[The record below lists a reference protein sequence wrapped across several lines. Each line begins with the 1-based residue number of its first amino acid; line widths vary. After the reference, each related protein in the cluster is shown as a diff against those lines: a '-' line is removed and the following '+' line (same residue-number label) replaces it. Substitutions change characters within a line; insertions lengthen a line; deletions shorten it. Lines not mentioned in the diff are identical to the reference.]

1 MTLFII
7 LIIIII
13 IAGIINKLIRDL
25 NKEIQSSDLQDEN
38 SESDNKDT
46 H

>member
-1 MTLFII
+1 MTLYII
-7 LIIIII
+7 LIIIVV
-13 IAGIINKLIRDL
+13 AAVNKLIRDL

-38 SESDNKDT
+38 SEFDNKDT

>member
-1 MTLFII
+1 MTLYII
-7 LIIIII
+7 LIAIV
-13 IAGIINKLIRDL
+13 AATINKIIRDL

>member
-1 MTLFII
+1 MTLYII
-7 LIIIII
+7 LIAIV
-13 IAGIINKLIRDL
+13 AAIINKTIRDL
-25 NKEIQSSDLQDEN
+25 NKEIQSSDHQDEN